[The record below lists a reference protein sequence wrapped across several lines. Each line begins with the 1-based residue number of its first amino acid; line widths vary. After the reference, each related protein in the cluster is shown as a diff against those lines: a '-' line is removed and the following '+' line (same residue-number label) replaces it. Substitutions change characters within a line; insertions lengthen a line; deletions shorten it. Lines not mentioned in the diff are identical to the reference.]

1 MLDTEGEPYMQLPD
15 EDMSFLIRNSLDV
28 IAAYVAIAFS
38 FLLLG
43 AYVAWWLVGNALC
56 KLKGLSGYQKKLV

>member
-15 EDMSFLIRNSLDV
+15 EDMSFFVRNSLDV

-38 FLLLG
+38 SLLVG
-43 AYVAWWLVGNALC
+43 VYVAWLIVGNALC
-56 KLKGLSGYQKKLV
+56 KLKGLSGYHKKLV